1 MGNNPFINKYLLEEE
16 ELSSNTENRTPVIFC
31 LDCSFSMRQQNRLER
46 VIEGMKEF
54 CRDMAKD
61 PVAGLSV
68 EVCIVSVGGEEP
80 NLAMD
85 FTPPGRIVLPRLK
98 ADGRTPLVKGIHLA
112 LDTLEHRKTRYDQNG
127 VTIYRPWLI
136 IIGDGD
142 DTGNKKDLDRMAAIL
157 KEESDAKHL
166 NVLCITVGD
175 ENQICYSSLMK
186 LSPNGK
192 VQYLKD
198 LKFREFFAWLSRSME
213 KTSRSMGHEEPL
225 YEPTVTW
232 AQLLERRTS
241 NEI

>member
-1 MGNNPFINKYLLEEE
+1 MAKNPYLNKLLLEEE
-16 ELSSNTENRTPVIFC
+16 ELISNTENRTPVIFC
-31 LDCSFSMRQQNRLER
+31 LDCSFSMRQQRRLER
-46 VIEGMKEF
+46 VMEGMKEF

-68 EVCIVSVGGEEP
+68 EVCIVSFGGEEP
-80 NLAMD
+80 KLDMD
-85 FTPPGRIVLPRLK
+85 FTPPNRVILPPLK
-98 ADGRTPLVKGIHLA
+98 ADGRTPLTKGIRLA
-112 LDTLEHRKTRYDQNG
+112 LDTLESRKVRYDQNG
-127 VTIYRPWLI
+127 ITIYRPWLI

-142 DTGNKKDLDRMAAIL
+142 DTGSKRDLDQMAAVL
-157 KEESDAKHL
+157 KAESDAKHL

-175 ENQICYSSLMK
+175 ENQICCSSLMK

-232 AQLLERRTS
+232 AELLERRKPQ
-241 NEI
+241 

>member
-1 MGNNPFINKYLLEEE
+1 MAKNPFLNKLLLEEE
-16 ELSSNTENRTPVIFC
+16 ELVSNTENRTPVIFC
-31 LDCSFSMRQQNRLER
+31 LDCSFSMRQQRRLDR
-46 VIEGMKEF
+46 VMEGLKEF

-68 EVCIVSVGGEEP
+68 EVCVVSFGGEEP
-80 NLAMD
+80 KLVMD
-85 FTPPGRIVLPRLK
+85 FTSPRNIELPTLK
-98 ADGRTPLVKGIHLA
+98 ADGRTPLTKGIQLA
-112 LDTLEHRKTRYDQNG
+112 LDTLDARKVRYDQNG
-127 VTIYRPWLI
+127 ITIYRPWLI

-142 DTGNKKDLDRMAAIL
+142 DTGSRKELEQMAAVL
-157 KEESDAKHL
+157 KTESDAKHL

-232 AQLLERRTS
+232 AELLERRKP
-241 NEI
+241 